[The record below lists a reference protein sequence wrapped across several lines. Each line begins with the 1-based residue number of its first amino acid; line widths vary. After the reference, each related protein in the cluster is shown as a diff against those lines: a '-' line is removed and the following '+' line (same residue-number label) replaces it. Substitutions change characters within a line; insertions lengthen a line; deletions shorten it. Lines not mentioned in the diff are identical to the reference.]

1 VHATVSVDESE
12 ISGFEGCASPDL
24 ADLAVW
30 IDPID
35 ATSQYIKGGEGS
47 GLEGGLLPTK
57 GLGVVT
63 VLIGA
68 FQPSSGRP
76 LLGVVN
82 QPFRPAGPRLH
93 WAALAAGDRWRHS
106 SSLAQ
111 CTAARTRPRLL
122 VGSSESPELLAR
134 WLPALLSTLTHL
146 AGWSRITTW

>member
-1 VHATVSVDESE
+1 MSD
-12 ISGFEGCASPDL
+12 ISGFEGCACPDL

-35 ATSQYIKGGEGS
+35 ATSQYIKGGEGG

-76 LLGVVN
+76 MLGVVN
-82 QPFRPAGPRLH
+82 QPFRPSGPRVH
-93 WAALAAGDRWRHS
+93 WAALAGDGGWRHS
-106 SSLAQ
+106 ASLAQ
-111 CTAARTRPRLL
+111 CTAPRARTRLL

-134 WLPALLSTLTHL
+134 WPPALHPDTRP
-146 AGWSRITTW
+146 GWSRITTW